1 MRSSA
6 TRHGANLRPLEKKNR
21 KNISARR
28 LCLLLSLLYFFSLCL
43 RRERSIVGRIT
54 GYTVSDEHPTV
65 LRRLCPLS
73 TTGGHI
79 CTPIGA
85 RSSFRYAR
93 RSCVGGHVTEKR
105 GKNVTLGRAPL
116 DWPSPRS
123 GTRSK
128 YRRIEAR
135 RDSYLIVG
143 QFFQTVDA
151 LIVTVNFIYFVRRFA
166 IDGNTLRCN
175 ISFLQFGIISFQ

>member
-135 RDSYLIVG
+135 RLVFNSRTIFSNSRRVDCYC
-143 QFFQTVDA
+143 QFYIF
-151 LIVTVNFIYFVRRFA
+151 RPA
-166 IDGNTLRCN
+166 IRDRWKYTTL
-175 ISFLQFGIISFQ
+175 